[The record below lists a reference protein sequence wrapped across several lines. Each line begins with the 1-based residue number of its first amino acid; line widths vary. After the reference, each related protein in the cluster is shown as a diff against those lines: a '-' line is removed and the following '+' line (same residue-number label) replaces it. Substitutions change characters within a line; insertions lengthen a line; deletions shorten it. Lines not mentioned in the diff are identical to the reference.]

1 MLQSKALLQKDLI
14 ASEEQ
19 RLQVSKYF
27 IDLQLKS
34 SQDAEA
40 AEAAKFEQGQR
51 LLSCA
56 TVFPRFFMHCWN
68 VTACRCENDI
78 LELEIELQTRDDAI
92 EALNKKVANASRDS
106 QDMKSEFIATRALV
120 EQLTGWAA
128 GRVQFA

>member
-1 MLQSKALLQKDLI
+1 MQFTPLLIARSFRYQDLLQSKALLQKDLI

-51 LLSCA
+51 LL
-56 TVFPRFFMHCWN
+56 T
-68 VTACRCENDI
+68 
-78 LELEIELQTRDDAI
+78 
-92 EALNKKVANASRDS
+92 
-106 QDMKSEFIATRALV
+106 
-120 EQLTGWAA
+120 
-128 GRVQFA
+128 

>member
-1 MLQSKALLQKDLI
+1 LQSKALLQKDLI

-51 LLSCA
+51 LLSCVS
-56 TVFPRFFMHCWN
+56 TPTHRVDCSCSLYF
-68 VTACRCENDI
+68 RCENDI
-78 LELEIELQTRDDAI
+78 LELEIELQSRDDAI
-92 EALNKKVANASRDS
+92 EALNRKGTNASRDS
-106 QDMKSEFIATRALV
+106 EDMKSEFIATRALV
-120 EQLTGWAA
+120 EQLTGTDTPLVAT
-128 GRVQFA
+128 

>member
-1 MLQSKALLQKDLI
+1 MRAGAKPPFVYDSCNWLTLAEPDHPRRRRKAAHVRGPRGHEGPAERTSHQVHPFPPKPSTAAMQFTPLLIARSFRYQDLLQSKALLQKDLI

-51 LLSCA
+51 LL
-56 TVFPRFFMHCWN
+56 T
-68 VTACRCENDI
+68 
-78 LELEIELQTRDDAI
+78 
-92 EALNKKVANASRDS
+92 
-106 QDMKSEFIATRALV
+106 
-120 EQLTGWAA
+120 
-128 GRVQFA
+128 

>member
-1 MLQSKALLQKDLI
+1 MSEPPPPHAIVHLHFFHFFSPNHRFHFRYQDLLQSKALLQKDLI

-34 SQDAEA
+34 SQDSEA

-56 TVFPRFFMHCWN
+56 AIFPRFF
-68 VTACRCENDI
+68 
-78 LELEIELQTRDDAI
+78 Q
-92 EALNKKVANASRDS
+92 
-106 QDMKSEFIATRALV
+106 
-120 EQLTGWAA
+120 
-128 GRVQFA
+128 

>member
-34 SQDAEA
+34 SQDAEI

-51 LLSCA
+51 LL
-56 TVFPRFFMHCWN
+56 T
-68 VTACRCENDI
+68 
-78 LELEIELQTRDDAI
+78 
-92 EALNKKVANASRDS
+92 
-106 QDMKSEFIATRALV
+106 
-120 EQLTGWAA
+120 
-128 GRVQFA
+128 

>member
-1 MLQSKALLQKDLI
+1 MLHSHSGIRYQDLLQSKALLQKDLI

-51 LLSCA
+51 LLSCVA
-56 TVFPRFFMHCWN
+56 TWFDIASALASHNSCEGVKTTSWN
-68 VTACRCENDI
+68 SKSSCR
-78 LELEIELQTRDDAI
+78 
-92 EALNKKVANASRDS
+92 
-106 QDMKSEFIATRALV
+106 RAMMRL
-120 EQLTGWAA
+120 
-128 GRVQFA
+128 RR